1 MCIRD
6 RWNSDLLDWLAVD
19 FAESGYDLK
28 HTMSILLNSRAYHRP
43 AVALDEEEEQ
53 FLFRGPV
60 VRRMSAEQ
68 FLDGLDQVILAAKDA
83 PLEARGTGRKRAG
96 SRNLDRLMRT
106 LGRPKRDVVVTRRE
120 SKATTAQ
127 FIELANG
134 RSVADLVAKGGSEW
148 LDSGRAPEELVGDL
162 FSSSF
167 GRAPSARELE
177 GSLEIIG
184 RPVTARGVEDLL
196 WILLMHPEFQL
207 IK

>member
-1 MCIRD
+1 M
-6 RWNSDLLDWLAVD
+6 
-19 FAESGYDLK
+19 
-28 HTMSILLNSRAYHRP
+28 
-43 AVALDEEEEQ
+43 
-53 FLFRGPV
+53 
-60 VRRMSAEQ
+60 
-68 FLDGLDQVILAAKDA
+68 
-83 PLEARGTGRKRAG
+83 
-96 SRNLDRLMRT
+96 
-106 LGRPKRDVVVTRRE
+106 VTRRE

-196 WILLMHPEFQL
+196 WILVMHPEFQL